1 MKNLTVE
8 LTEEEARV
16 ALTMLEIALKATGDQ
31 AVDAYIVLRNKIR
44 SAPEAKPPEV
54 TEVQD
59 QNP

>member
-16 ALTMLEIALKATGDQ
+16 TLTMLEIALKATGDQ
-31 AVDAYIVLRNKIR
+31 AVDAYLVLRNKIR
-44 SAPEAKPPEV
+44 SAKETELPESTK
-54 TEVQD
+54 VQD

>member
-44 SAPEAKPPEV
+44 SAPETVVPEV